1 MKIVVGDKWR
11 LFSGCDLV
19 AGVKS
24 EVEEVEEVLRE
35 QSRAKV
41 GKVEESV
48 RMLQTELEGGRSI
61 HNSSGEFPIRQGV
74 TKNHSVFFCDK
85 KQVFFWSEN
94 TVVSPFFSLKWKM
107 EKDLIG
113 GGRRLW
119 KMPYLFSIFHKFR
132 SYFQI

>member
-24 EVEEVEEVLRE
+24 EVGEVGEVVRE

-61 HNSSGEFPIRQGV
+61 HNSSGEFAIREGV
-74 TKNHSVFFCDK
+74 TKKNSVFLFDK
-85 KQVFFWSEN
+85 NRCFFG
-94 TVVSPFFSLKWKM
+94 LKTLLKA
-107 EKDLIG
+107 LYG
-113 GGRRLW
+113 L
-119 KMPYLFSIFHKFR
+119 S
-132 SYFQI
+132 

>member
-61 HNSSGEFPIRQGV
+61 HNSSGEFPIRHGL
-74 TKNHSVFFCDK
+74 TKNHSVFLT
-85 KQVFFWSEN
+85 FFISSEAK
-94 TVVSPFFSLKWKM
+94 S
-107 EKDLIG
+107 
-113 GGRRLW
+113 
-119 KMPYLFSIFHKFR
+119 KFE
-132 SYFQI
+132 F

>member
-24 EVEEVEEVLRE
+24 EVGEVGEVVRE
-35 QSRAKV
+35 QSRAKVAKV

-61 HNSSGEFPIRQGV
+61 HNSSGEFAIRQGV

-94 TVVSPFFSLKWKM
+94 TVVSPFF
-107 EKDLIG
+107 
-113 GGRRLW
+113 
-119 KMPYLFSIFHKFR
+119 
-132 SYFQI
+132 

>member
-61 HNSSGEFPIRQGV
+61 HNSSGEFAIRQGV
-74 TKNHSVFFCDK
+74 TKNHSVFFVTKNRC
-85 KQVFFWSEN
+85 FFG
-94 TVVSPFFSLKWKM
+94 LKT
-107 EKDLIG
+107 L
-113 GGRRLW
+113 L
-119 KMPYLFSIFHKFR
+119 
-132 SYFQI
+132 

>member
-61 HNSSGEFPIRQGV
+61 HNSSGEFPIRHGL
-74 TKNHSVFFCDK
+74 TKNHSVFFD
-85 KQVFFWSEN
+85 
-94 TVVSPFFSLKWKM
+94 
-107 EKDLIG
+107 
-113 GGRRLW
+113 
-119 KMPYLFSIFHKFR
+119 IFHKFR
-132 SYFQI
+132 S

>member
-24 EVEEVEEVLRE
+24 EVGEVGEVVRE

-61 HNSSGEFPIRQGV
+61 HNSSGEFAIRQGV
-74 TKNHSVFFCDK
+74 TKNHSVFFFDK

-94 TVVSPFFSLKWKM
+94 TVVSPFF
-107 EKDLIG
+107 
-113 GGRRLW
+113 
-119 KMPYLFSIFHKFR
+119 
-132 SYFQI
+132 

>member
-61 HNSSGEFPIRQGV
+61 HNSSGEFPIRHGL
-74 TKNHSVFFCDK
+74 TKNHSVFLT
-85 KQVFFWSEN
+85 FFISSEAI
-94 TVVSPFFSLKWKM
+94 S
-107 EKDLIG
+107 
-113 GGRRLW
+113 
-119 KMPYLFSIFHKFR
+119 KFK
-132 SYFQI
+132 F